1 MKEMS
6 IETAT
11 CLGICVLFTVAG
23 MLIVKLIFDKY
34 KL

>member
-1 MKEMS
+1 MNELS
-6 IETAT
+6 EPTAI
-11 CLGICVLFTVAG
+11 CLGICIFITIAG